1 MQNSAK
7 SSFSRKCISCVEQG
21 RQPLH
26 PCLNSQAEMCPAY
39 WGSDTLLLFHRKI
52 SLLCSIHV
60 CLILPQDRATRT
72 EHQTS
77 PAPELELDGPA
88 SKHLQT
94 AEVWL
99 GFLHFHQGDFYA
111 LSPRQSV
118 PCFTIPAARNYPQIS
133 SLILPSC
140 KYQPI
145 VNNSYRELNNAFSL
159 LQCLFF
165 VITSPSQNKNDAP
178 HSPLFNAKESKLLHP
193 FIEGVIC

>member
-1 MQNSAK
+1 MSCILRIRYTPAISQKNLSAVFHTCLPDLAPGQSHK
-7 SSFSRKCISCVEQG
+7 NRASDQSS
-21 RQPLH
+21 P
-26 PCLNSQAEMCPAY
+26 
-39 WGSDTLLLFHRKI
+39 
-52 SLLCSIHV
+52 
-60 CLILPQDRATRT
+60 RAGAGWTC
-72 EHQTS
+72 
-77 PAPELELDGPA
+77 
-88 SKHLQT
+88 LQT
-94 AEVWL
+94 PPNSRGLTWFFTFPSRR
-99 GFLHFHQGDFYA
+99 FLCI
-111 LSPRQSV
+111 PRQSV

-145 VNNSYRELNNAFSL
+145 VNNSYRELNNVFSL